1 MGGEQPSPDDIFQVI
16 AITNL
21 DEPQA
26 RILLKKNNNDVN
38 SAVNAFFED
47 PSGSVMEPL
56 PANEWQHQDNI
67 PFNDDSSMG
76 GAPPMSRPPSRVD
89 NHGHRI
95 DLSAM
100 HASEQEDLND
110 PELQRAMAES
120 MRSTLPAQENGVT
133 AAHSKFG
140 PARREFYEPSSW
152 ALTTIST
159 AREIVDHPPPTKRR
173 RMDDEPAFLRGSKET
188 EYLAP
193 LVTIYH
199 SIPLAREALLMR
211 PLKVHNYGHDASW
224 WSGTSDEN
232 TKALSTDSSLQIDR
246 DQCNLLAEVQCLMAF
261 LDKTD
266 RAYGSVDALADLQAV
281 RAARGDG
288 AFIRWLT
295 AWSDTADDQAPSDQL
310 NQVFTSVAAKGP
322 SSSDGVAEEKPL
334 LCVEPPV
341 NRIPGE
347 TLVNLLDST
356 IWDDERGLIE
366 DVWIAKAAEIFTVR
380 VYDPHGGR
388 NNGLDL
394 TLDPV
399 WFPDRYMF
407 ECRGATRQIRKQ
419 LHMVRREIDHC
430 THLQHRCEM
439 VKLSDNRVLMI
450 RDVLDAAAKVS
461 MDAVGSS
468 ASASNGVG
476 VQDSLSSDTDARAEV
491 SELGNQL
498 QQVVQRIEQKLQ
510 LLEMRKSELRQK
522 MREIALQLTK
532 PTPES
537 PNMPQHKYTLQGVST
552 KPTITYLRRPNTDLL
567 MLDQD
572 DDSSEDPEWQW
583 WRLAWIQ
590 DELYKQM
597 GPAGPVQGP
606 ITQSQAEAS
615 KRTLG
620 FGAGLDLNVAPELT
634 AAEVEGPKPYEARKV
649 TEAEV
654 LEAIKS
660 EHSSVVL
667 VYANEYAM
675 SFPRGELN
683 MALKHFVNR
692 DNQAFHE
699 ELESEEGLRP
709 DSSNENGTIDFEDV
723 PLTDQNG
730 SSSSARELTPMSTS
744 SLGRD
749 EDGQASPKRIKCDSY
764 ATLSEL
770 PPSYEEISDQQ
781 EMQEK
786 KGNRIG
792 LHAEQMMQKYGEKI
806 PEKVD
811 PDERG
816 SSMHIEN
823 DGMTSE
829 SPWM

>member
-1 MGGEQPSPDDIFQVI
+1 MAAVASS
-16 AITNL
+16 ALT
-21 DEPQA
+21 
-26 RILLKKNNNDVN
+26 LK
-38 SAVNAFFED
+38 
-47 PSGSVMEPL
+47 
-56 PANEWQHQDNI
+56 
-67 PFNDDSSMG
+67 
-76 GAPPMSRPPSRVD
+76 
-89 NHGHRI
+89 
-95 DLSAM
+95 
-100 HASEQEDLND
+100 EQEDLND
-110 PELQRAMAES
+110 PELQRAMEES

-133 AAHSKFG
+133 GVPSNFG

-159 AREIVDHPPPTKRR
+159 SREIVDHPPPTKRR
-173 RMDDEPAFLRGSKET
+173 RVGEEPAFLRGCKET

-199 SIPLAREALLMR
+199 SIPLAREALLMH

-224 WSGTSDEN
+224 WSGTTDEN

-295 AWSDTADDQAPSDQL
+295 AWSDTAIDQAPSDQL
-310 NQVFTSVAAKGP
+310 TQVFTSVAAKGP
-322 SSSDGVAEEKPL
+322 SSSDGSAEEKPL
-334 LCVEPPV
+334 LCVEPPI

-347 TLVNLLDST
+347 TLVNLLDNT
-356 IWDDERGLIE
+356 IWDDDRGRIE

-380 VYDPHGGR
+380 VYDPNGGR
-388 NNGLDL
+388 NTGLDL

-399 WFPDRYMF
+399 WYPDRYMF
-407 ECRGATRQIRKQ
+407 DCREATHQIRKQ
-419 LHMVRREIDHC
+419 LQMVRREIDHC

-450 RDVLDAAAKVS
+450 RDVLDAAARVS
-461 MDAVGSS
+461 MDAVGSR
-468 ASASNGVG
+468 APAPNAPGI
-476 VQDSLSSDTDARAEV
+476 QDSLSSDAEVRAEA
-491 SELGNQL
+491 SELGDQL
-498 QQVVQRIEQKLQ
+498 QHVVQRIEQKLH
-510 LLEMRKSELRQK
+510 LLEMRKSELREK

-537 PNMPQHKYTLQGVST
+537 PNVPHHKYTLQGVST

-572 DDSSEDPEWQW
+572 EESSEDPDWQW

-590 DELYKQM
+590 DEVYKQM

-606 ITQSQAEAS
+606 ITQSQAEAP
-615 KRTLG
+615 KRILG
-620 FGAGLDLNVAPELT
+620 FGAGLDLNPVPELT
-634 AAEVEGPKPYEARKV
+634 ATEVEIPKPYEARKV

-660 EHSSVVL
+660 EHSSVVM
-667 VYANEYAM
+667 VYANEYAL
-675 SFPRGELN
+675 SFPRSEPN
-683 MALKHFVNR
+683 MALKHFVSR
-692 DNQAFHE
+692 DNQAFQE
-699 ELESEEGLRP
+699 EIQNEEGLAP
-709 DSSNENGTIDFEDV
+709 DSSNENGMIEFEDV

-770 PPSYEEISDQQ
+770 PPSYEEISDPR

-792 LHAEQMMQKYGEKI
+792 LHAEQMMQKYG
-806 PEKVD
+806 VD
-811 PDERG
+811 VPDEVDSDQHG

-823 DGMTSE
+823 DGSTTKP
-829 SPWM
+829 PWM